1 MRRPIQA
8 GNSLVAA
15 ACLAFTIACGGSG
28 NATQTEV
35 HIGAVTIH
43 AEVARTVGERAQG
56 LSDRDSLAQDG
67 GMLFIESDD
76 NIPAFWMRGM
86 GFPLDF
92 IWISRD
98 LHVVDLTENVAP
110 NEHTTSVAD
119 ISPGVPVLY
128 VLEVN
133 AGFVEAE
140 GVQVGDVVSFEP
152 DVSVR

>member
-1 MRRPIQA
+1 MQA
-8 GNSLVAA
+8 ASSLVAA

-28 NATQTEV
+28 NATHTDV

-56 LSDRDSLAQDG
+56 LSGRDSLTQDR
-67 GMLFIESDD
+67 GMLFIENQD

-86 GFPLDF
+86 RFPLDF

-110 NEHTTSVAD
+110 DEHTTAVAD
-119 ISPGVPVLY
+119 ISPGVAVLY

-133 AGFVEAE
+133 AGVIANE
-140 GVQVGDVVSFEP
+140 GVRVGDAVTFEP